1 MVSETR
7 PSFQLNCI
15 VLGDDHHRVFQVEIS
30 TTKTVAAL
38 KKAIKEE
45 KKHAFQHVD
54 ADILNLWKIS
64 IPADGNLKKNLDN
77 LELGYG
83 ASLLPVEE
91 LQKVFSVECA
101 KERVHIV
108 IKVPAGELD
117 TRWPQRQF

>member
-1 MVSETR
+1 ME
-7 PSFQLNCI
+7 
-15 VLGDDHHRVFQVEIS
+15 
-30 TTKTVAAL
+30 K
-38 KKAIKEE
+38 

-54 ADILNLWKIS
+54 ADILDLWKIS

-77 LELGYG
+77 LELAYG

-91 LQKVFSVECA
+91 LQKVFSLECA
-101 KERVHIV
+101 KEHVHIV